1 MQRNPVFRPLC
12 PLWCQHSRLSAE
24 TKQGSVHVAWSVVAE
39 MFLYF
44 QLYLE
49 DRAMMGD
56 SLMFESIVFWF
67 YKISPLIKVM
77 WNNRA
82 T

>member
-1 MQRNPVFRPLC
+1 MASVKCFTLHKNTFRLMQRNPVFLPL
-12 PLWCQHSRLSAE
+12 CQHSRLSAE
-24 TKQGSVHVAWSVVAE
+24 TKQGSVHVAWSVAE

-56 SLMFESIVFWF
+56 SLMFESIVF
-67 YKISPLIKVM
+67 
-77 WNNRA
+77 
-82 T
+82 